1 MLMVCSTRKK
11 NPSDADASEMC
22 EAILTLLVELG
33 KLKESGKKLG
43 N

>member
-1 MLMVCSTRKK
+1 MKHEHPAEKK
-11 NPSDADASEMC
+11 SPGEADASEMC

-33 KLKESGKKLG
+33 KLREEAKAM